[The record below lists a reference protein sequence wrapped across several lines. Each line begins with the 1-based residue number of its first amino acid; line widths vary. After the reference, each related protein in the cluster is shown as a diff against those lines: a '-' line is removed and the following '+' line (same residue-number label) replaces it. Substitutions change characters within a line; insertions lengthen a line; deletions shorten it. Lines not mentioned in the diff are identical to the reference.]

1 MGVFLFMCPVTQFK
15 VQHWSD
21 DDDPPED
28 GYEGVVCQACN
39 GMHFVNPKTGKLFR
53 EENE

>member
-21 DDDPPED
+21 DDDAPED
-28 GYEGVVCQACN
+28 RYEGVVCHACN